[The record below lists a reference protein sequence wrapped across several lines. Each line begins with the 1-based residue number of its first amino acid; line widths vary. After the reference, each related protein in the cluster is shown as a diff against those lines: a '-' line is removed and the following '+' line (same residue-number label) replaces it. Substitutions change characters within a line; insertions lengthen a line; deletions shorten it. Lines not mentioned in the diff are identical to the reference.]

1 MGTRLIN
8 RTERLAVIE
17 QMLFRSAIGLRAV
30 EIAEAC
36 GVDRRTVYRDLSLLG
51 EIGVPIFQKDGRF
64 FIEREHYLANVRLS
78 LNEAAALLMAA
89 RVFSQHSDQQHPSI
103 VSVLRKLSMALP
115 DPSASYVNHI
125 IETAHNGPVDP
136 GFVTVL
142 DAVVR
147 AWSDGCKVKLWYNS
161 LAGEATTREFA
172 IYFIE
177 ATPKA
182 QLYVVGFDVLT
193 QRIRAFMLQRIKR
206 VKLLRNTYS
215 VPSQF
220 NFRRYLSS
228 AWGMPVGED
237 DELIEV
243 VLMFSATA
251 APFIKERVWHSG
263 QLVEILED
271 ECCILRVSV
280 SDWRELLPWI
290 RMWGAEVEVL
300 QPQALRDLLAGE
312 ALQVAALYAN
322 TKDHLI
328 KTG

>member
-17 QMLFRSAIGLRAV
+17 QMLFRSVIGLRAV

-103 VSVLRKLSMALP
+103 VSVLRKLSRALP

-125 IETAHNGPVDP
+125 IETAHNGAVDP
-136 GFVTVL
+136 GFVSVL
-142 DAVVR
+142 DTVIR
-147 AWSDGCKVKLWYNS
+147 AWSEGCKIKLWYNS
-161 LAGEATTREFA
+161 LVGEATTREFA

-182 QLYVVGFDVLT
+182 QLYIVGFDSLT
-193 QRIRAFMLQRIKR
+193 QRIRAFMLNRIKR

-220 NFRRYLSS
+220 NFRRYLSN
-228 AWGMPVGED
+228 AWGMPISE
-237 DELIEV
+237 EEEIIEV
-243 VLMFSATA
+243 ALLFSSSA

-263 QLVEILED
+263 QLIEVLED
-271 ECCILRVSV
+271 ERCILRVSV
-280 SDWRELLPWI
+280 TDWREMLPWV

-300 QPQALRDLLAGE
+300 QPQALRDLLAEE
-312 ALQVAALYAN
+312 ALQVASLYGEL
-322 TKDHLI
+322 KDHMSL
-328 KTG
+328 TG